1 MSIYYVVWA
10 DMFGSSDQKKQ
21 VWLTVLLLSSTLG
34 VLFGYIMTTQFIGR
48 LEWQYAFF
56 AQILA
61 VIPIVLALCVTPTK
75 YLDLKVAAN
84 LKANPSKSL

>member
-1 MSIYYVVWA
+1 MSIYFPVWA
-10 DMFGSSDQKKQ
+10 DMFGSNDKKKQ

-48 LEWQYAFF
+48 FEWQYTFY

-61 VIPIVLALCVTPTK
+61 VIPIILALLVTPRK

-84 LKANPSKSL
+84 LKANP